1 MGGPRSIP
9 NSMLPCKPSRAC
21 DTRRVRTGDLVTRGV
36 TGAGSSLRGEPTGR
50 ARRSSYLLMA
60 MAMTATLLTPAPSAS
75 ARVVDRIV
83 AVVNSEVIVLSEL
96 EAETETAR
104 LQLEEQYRGAELQR
118 QLRQIEYIAL
128 NRMIERKLQMQ
139 LARTKGVAVSDEE
152 MKRALRA
159 LRIQGEQ
166 VDGANP
172 HDKKKIE
179 EQLLV
184 LKIVDQEVRS
194 GVTVS
199 DSDLKEYYETHRSR
213 FLLPAEYRLSQI
225 LLKPRFGETPDETL
239 RRAEAVHAQLIEGS
253 DFAQLAASHSDG
265 AEAIRGGSL
274 GLVRQG
280 ELVPAIERALGALQ
294 PGQISEPLETS
305 QGYHIIRLDDRK
317 PPRFQPFAK
326 VKREIEHLVYQQK
339 SEDIY
344 RDWITELEDH
354 AYIEVKF

>member
-1 MGGPRSIP
+1 M
-9 NSMLPCKPSRAC
+9 A
-21 DTRRVRTGDLVTRGV
+21 RRF
-36 TGAGSSLRGEPTGR
+36 TGAGSSLGGEPTGC
-50 ARRSSYLLMA
+50 ARRTSYLLMA
-60 MAMTATLLTPAPSAS
+60 IAMTAALMTPAAS
-75 ARVVDRIV
+75 ARLVDRIV

-96 EAETETAR
+96 KAETETAR

-118 QLRQIEYIAL
+118 RLRQIEYIAL

-152 MKRALRA
+152 MDRALRA
-159 LRIQGEQ
+159 LRSQGEQ

-199 DSDLKEYYETHRSR
+199 DSDVKEYYEAHRSR
-213 FLLPAEYRLSQI
+213 FMLPAEYRLSQI
-225 LLKPRFGETPDETL
+225 LLKPRFGETPDETR
-239 RRAEAVHAQLIEGS
+239 RRAEAVHAQLLEGG
-253 DFAQLAASHSDG
+253 DFAELAASHSDG

-280 ELVPAIERALGALQ
+280 ELVPVIERAVGALQ
-294 PGQISEPLETS
+294 PGQVSEPLQTS
-305 QGYHIIRLDDRK
+305 QGYHILRLDERK
-317 PPRFQPFAK
+317 PPRFRPFAN
-326 VKREIEHLVYQQK
+326 VKREIEHLVYQEK

-344 RDWITELEDH
+344 QDWIAELEDN